1 MLGGLFHTY
10 QMMNILL
17 TGAMF
22 ILIVYSLGANHSQ
35 LFSIIVIGVVLILLN
50 ANYMFRIRN
59 RWMNKAQPKGC
70 AFSSIMTHGVSFLH
84 KSIIRNQTKLVLTRA
99 PDV

>member
-1 MLGGLFHTY
+1 MLDGLFHTF

-35 LFSIIVIGVVLILLN
+35 LFSIIVVGLVLIILN
-50 ANYMFRIRN
+50 AYYMLKIRN
-59 RWMNKAQPKGC
+59 R
-70 AFSSIMTHGVSFLH
+70 
-84 KSIIRNQTKLVLTRA
+84 
-99 PDV
+99 